1 MKYSDEHRGGC
12 HISFPSP
19 RWISYQRLRGMDN
32 NTCITTSPRMMQLVI
47 ETEGMS
53 VIDLFK
59 SLITQNN
66 VLFPKNYN

>member
-1 MKYSDEHRGGC
+1 MSTEAAVTSVFLLRGGYL
-12 HISFPSP
+12 IKGS
-19 RWISYQRLRGMDN
+19 GA
-32 NTCITTSPRMMQLVI
+32 CITTSPRMMQLVI